1 MRTFGKKIAGIFSL
15 IAFAALL
22 ASCTTQYSG
31 EVEGEYKNDGT
42 MTEIALDSSAGTC
55 AGWSAFYAYAYVAGG
70 NGEPLGSWP
79 GTMMEQYPDEN
90 GVYYAQIGALGD
102 GITYT
107 LIYNDNAGNQ
117 FDAGTFR
124 KGDSKIWNASGEWAD
139 WHWEQDEQQPEPE
152 EESGTEKVDEDG
164 GTQDGEG
171 NPDAD
176 EEETEDTPAADSVLP
191 GFIRGGDG
199 IGGDA
204 QALSFEDTDGQK
216 TAVYEWTAAQSSWGA
231 GDGNIAFKLTEF
243 GDWNQHGDTTAAGGT
258 TWSGNSSRMEIAVG
272 SGFVELKKCTTN
284 EEASLAD
291 NIIATGITA
300 GNAYRLTVKAA
311 QDGTVS
317 VKIEEIL

>member
-1 MRTFGKKIAGIFSL
+1 MRTFGKKIAGILSPFV
-15 IAFAALL
+15 FAALL

-31 EVEGEYKNDGT
+31 EVEGEYKSDGT

-55 AGWSAFYAYAYVAGG
+55 AGWGAFYAYAYVAGG

-79 GTMMEQYPDEN
+79 GTMMEQSPDEN
-90 GVYYAQIGALGD
+90 GIYYAEIGALGD

-139 WHWEQDEQQPEPE
+139 WHWEQDEQQPELPE
-152 EESGTEKVDEDG
+152 GEAGGTEDDESEADG
-164 GTQDGEG
+164 ESEQDGE
-171 NPDAD
+171 
-176 EEETEDTPAADSVLP
+176 SVAEAILP

-243 GDWNQHGDTTAAGGT
+243 GDWNQHGETTAAGGT
-258 TWSGNSSRMEIAVG
+258 TWSGFSYKMEIAVG
-272 SGFVELKKCTTN
+272 SDFVALKKCTTD
-284 EEASLAD
+284 EDASAAD

-300 GNAYRLTVKAA
+300 GNTYRLTVKKA

>member
-1 MRTFGKKIAGIFSL
+1 MRTFGKKIAGILSPFV
-15 IAFAALL
+15 FAALL

-31 EVEGEYKNDGT
+31 EVEGEYKSDGT
-42 MTEIALDSSAGTC
+42 ATEIALDSSAGTC
-55 AGWSAFYAYAYVAGG
+55 AGWGAFYAYAYVAGG

-79 GTMMEQYPDEN
+79 GTMMEQSPDEN
-90 GVYYAQIGALGD
+90 GIYYAEIGALGD
-102 GITYT
+102 GLTYT
-107 LIYNDNAGNQ
+107 LIYNDNSGNQ

-124 KGDSKIWNASGEWAD
+124 KGDSKIWNASGEWTD
-139 WHWEQDEQQPEPE
+139 WHWERDEQQPELPE
-152 EESGTEKVDEDG
+152 GEDDESEA
-164 GTQDGEG
+164 DGESV
-171 NPDAD
+171 A
-176 EEETEDTPAADSVLP
+176 EAVLP

-204 QALSFEDTDGQK
+204 QALSFEKTDGEK
-216 TAVYEWTAAQSSWGA
+216 TAVYEWTAHQSSWGA

-272 SGFVELKKCTTN
+272 SGFAELKKCTTD

>member
-1 MRTFGKKIAGIFSL
+1 MRTFGKKIAGILSPFV
-15 IAFAALL
+15 FAALL

-31 EVEGEYKNDGT
+31 EVEGEYKSDGT
-42 MTEIALDSSAGTC
+42 ATEIALDSSAGTC
-55 AGWSAFYAYAYVAGG
+55 AGWGAFYAYAYVAGG

-79 GTMMEQYPDEN
+79 GTMMEQSPDEN
-90 GVYYAQIGALGD
+90 GIYYAEIGALGD
-102 GITYT
+102 GLTYT
-107 LIYNDNAGNQ
+107 LIYNDNSGNQ

-124 KGDSKIWNASGEWAD
+124 KGDSKIWNASGEWTD
-139 WHWEQDEQQPEPE
+139 WHWERDEQQPELPE
-152 EESGTEKVDEDG
+152 GEAGGTEDDESEADG
-164 GTQDGEG
+164 ESKQDGESV
-171 NPDAD
+171 A
-176 EEETEDTPAADSVLP
+176 EAVLP

-204 QALSFEDTDGQK
+204 QALSFEKTDGEK
-216 TAVYEWTAAQSSWGA
+216 TAVYEWTAHQSSWGA

-272 SGFVELKKCTTN
+272 SGFAELKKCTTD

>member
-1 MRTFGKKIAGIFSL
+1 MRTFGKKIAGILSPFV
-15 IAFAALL
+15 FAALL

-42 MTEIALDSSAGTC
+42 MTEIALDSAARDAS
-55 AGWSAFYAYAYVAGG
+55 GWSAFYAYAYISGG
-70 NGEPLGSWP
+70 SGEPLGSWP

-139 WHWEQDEQQPEPE
+139 WHWEQDEQQPELPE
-152 EESGTEKVDEDG
+152 GEAGGTEDDESEADG
-164 GTQDGEG
+164 ESEQDGE
-171 NPDAD
+171 
-176 EEETEDTPAADSVLP
+176 SVAEAILP

-243 GDWNQHGDTTAAGGT
+243 GDWNQHGETTAAGGT

>member
-1 MRTFGKKIAGIFSL
+1 MRTFGKKIAGILSPFV
-15 IAFAALL
+15 FAALL

-31 EVEGEYKNDGT
+31 EVEGEYKSDGT
-42 MTEIALDSSAGTC
+42 ATEIALDSSAGTC
-55 AGWSAFYAYAYVAGG
+55 AGWGAFYAYAYVAGG

-79 GTMMEQYPDEN
+79 GTMMEQSPDEN
-90 GVYYAQIGALGD
+90 GIYYAEIGALGD
-102 GITYT
+102 GLTYT
-107 LIYNDNAGNQ
+107 LIYNDNSGNQ

-124 KGDSKIWNASGEWAD
+124 KGDSKIWNASGEWTD
-139 WHWEQDEQQPEPE
+139 WHWERDEQQPELPKGE
-152 EESGTEKVDEDG
+152 AGGTEDDESEADG
-164 GTQDGEG
+164 ESEQDGESV
-171 NPDAD
+171 A
-176 EEETEDTPAADSVLP
+176 EAVLP

-204 QALSFEDTDGQK
+204 QALSFEKTDGEK
-216 TAVYEWTAAQSSWGA
+216 TAVYEWTAHQSSWGA

-272 SGFVELKKCTTN
+272 SGFAELKKCTTD

>member
-31 EVEGEYKNDGT
+31 DVEGEYKSDGT
-42 MTEIALDSSAGTC
+42 ATEIALDSAARDAS
-55 AGWSAFYAYAYVAGG
+55 GWSAFYAYAYISGG
-70 NGEPLGSWP
+70 SGEPLGSWP
-79 GTMMEQYPDEN
+79 GTMMEQSPDEN
-90 GVYYAQIGALGD
+90 GVYYAEIGALGD

-152 EESGTEKVDEDG
+152 EESGGTEDDESEADG
-164 GTQDGEG
+164 ESKQDGE
-171 NPDAD
+171 
-176 EEETEDTPAADSVLP
+176 SVAEAILP

-243 GDWNQHGDTTAAGGT
+243 GDWNQHGETTAAGGT

-300 GNAYRLTVKAA
+300 ENAYRLTVKAA

>member
-42 MTEIALDSSAGTC
+42 MTEIALDSAARDAS
-55 AGWSAFYAYAYVAGG
+55 GWNAFYAYAYISGG
-70 NGEPLGSWP
+70 SGEPLGSWP

-164 GTQDGEG
+164 GSEDDESEADGE
-171 NPDAD
+171 
-176 EEETEDTPAADSVLP
+176 SVAEAILP

-243 GDWNQHGDTTAAGGT
+243 GDWNQHGETTAAGGT
-258 TWSGNSSRMEIAVG
+258 TWSGNSSSMEIAVG
-272 SGFVELKKCTTN
+272 SGFVELKKCTTD